1 MYIKVDLQDGESTKD
16 FPIVDFFN
24 SIYKENYIWN
34 ISYIYFIAKQ
44 NLFDNTND
52 SVDNIENEITRSKP
66 NGLFVSWERLI
77 FILQSSFQ
85 IYDITISV
93 FKEKMEIM
101 KFEIFDC
108 SSIEIT
114 ADDNDILNK
123 FNRAIEKMKT

>member
-52 SVDNIENEITRSKP
+52 SVDNIEDEITRSKP